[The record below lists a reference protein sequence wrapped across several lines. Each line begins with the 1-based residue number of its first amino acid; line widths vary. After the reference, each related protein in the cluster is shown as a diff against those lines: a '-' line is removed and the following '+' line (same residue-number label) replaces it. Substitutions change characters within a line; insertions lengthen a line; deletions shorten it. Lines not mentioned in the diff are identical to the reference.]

1 MNSSFQ
7 QRLASSASL
16 DIHRVRY
23 TGYVAVI
30 TAIDASAT
38 TVVVVIIIII
48 IVIIIIIIIIV
59 IISSRVRSKPA
70 LLRPIDNYDEFYSL
84 TL

>member
-38 TVVVVIIIII
+38 TVVVIIIII